1 MKKKKLLERGV
12 LVAAVVLAVAAIF
25 VSKALYDRYQD
36 IKHPNSMVYGT
47 WVEQGVAPYSAD
59 SFVLNETGV
68 VIDGGVVNTRYRF
81 NGSYVE
87 FQVGEEKRRY
97 QILNQGFSQMRLIS
111 EPHYQPIYQLS
122 EKSKNNIR

>member
-1 MKKKKLLERGV
+1 MKKKKSLERG
-12 LVAAVVLAVAAIF
+12 LLAVAIAVSIAFIF
-25 VSKALYDRYQD
+25 VSKALYDRYQI

-47 WVEQGVAPYSAD
+47 WIEQGVAPYSAD

-87 FQVGEEKRRY
+87 FQVGEKKRRY
-97 QILNQGFSQMRLIS
+97 QMLDTSFSQMRLIS
-111 EPHYQPIYQLS
+111 EPHYQPVYQLS
-122 EKSKNNIR
+122 EKSKNNLR

>member
-1 MKKKKLLERGV
+1 MV
-12 LVAAVVLAVAAIF
+12 VAVVLAVASIF

-87 FQVGEEKRRY
+87 FQVGEQKRRY
-97 QILNQGFSQMRLIS
+97 QMLNPGFSQMRLIS